1 MAVTIK
7 WPFAAHQVKRVQLPS
22 NVAVFSGVGT
32 PVNGTSGTGV
42 GFAGPGSLY
51 VDATVTTT
59 KLYINTNTMASPT
72 WVAVGT
78 QT

>member
-1 MAVTIK
+1 MSFSIK
-7 WPFAAHQVKRVQLPS
+7 TKYANYIAKRFTLPN
-22 NVAVFSGVGT
+22 NVVLMSGVGAPT
-32 PVNGTSGTGV
+32 NGTTGA

-51 VDATVTTT
+51 MDATATTS

>member
-7 WPFAAHQVKRVQLPS
+7 WPHVTHLVRALLLPNSVAHL
-22 NVAVFSGVGT
+22 SGVGV

-42 GFAGPGSLY
+42 GVAGPGSLY
-51 VDATVTTT
+51 SDATTTT
-59 KLYINTNTMASPT
+59 AKLYINTNTMASPT